1 MTTVLRIKSKCL
13 YLLIFTCP
21 YPAVCAT
28 YQALDD
34 YVEEKREEKMERRK
48 GRKEEGKRKERES
61 KEDYYPKKESI
72 LVNCN
77 A

>member
-1 MTTVLRIKSKCL
+1 MKTVLIIRSKCL

-28 YQALDD
+28 YQALND

-48 GRKEEGKRKERES
+48 RRRKGRGRKENLKERKSKGKR
-61 KEDYYPKKESI
+61 I
-72 LVNCN
+72 
-77 A
+77 